1 MSEEEENELSLEKSQ
16 VSFGLKED
24 LFPPELVDA
33 VFKMKKEVHALEV
46 TVEKIVEGLKKAGI

>member
-24 LFPPELVDA
+24 LFPHELVDA
-33 VFKMKKEVHALEV
+33 VFKMKKEVNALEV